1 MADVTI
7 TNLPNATTPLS
18 GTERV
23 PMDQSGVTRDAS
35 TQAIAD
41 LAGTAITAA
50 VAAHAAA
57 ANPHPTY
64 LTQAEGDALYA
75 PIGGGGG
82 GTVTSVTGTAPI
94 AVANGTT
101 TPAISISAASGS
113 AAGSMSSADFT
124 KLAGVAAGATAN
136 ASNAELRDRATHT
149 GTQAWSTITSTP
161 TTLAGYGIADAQPL
175 DSDLTAI
182 AALATTSYGRS
193 FLALADAAAARTAV
207 GLGVA
212 VVSDVTGITGADR
225 ITNMVSLTQ
234 AEYDAITP
242 NASTF
247 YVII

>member
-23 PMDQSGVTRDAS
+23 PMDQGGVTRDAS
-35 TQAIAD
+35 TQDIAN

-57 ANPHPTY
+57 SDPHPTY
-64 LTQAEGDALYA
+64 LTQAEGNALYA
-75 PIGGGGG
+75 VLNN
-82 GTVTSVTGTAPI
+82 T
-94 AVANGTT
+94 
-101 TPAISISAASGS
+101 
-113 AAGSMSSADFT
+113 
-124 KLAGVAAGATAN
+124 
-136 ASNAELRDRATHT
+136 
-149 GTQAWSTITSTP
+149 
-161 TTLAGYGIADAQPL
+161 QPL

-182 AALATTSYGRS
+182 AALTTTAYGRG
-193 FLALADAAAARTAV
+193 FLALTDAAAARTAV
-207 GLGVA
+207 GLSLA

-225 ITNMVSLTQ
+225 ITNIVSLTQ

-247 YVII
+247 YVIV